1 VAVWVEGLVRG
12 ERGRRRRVGHAA
24 LPDRCA
30 CGVHHDNVF
39 AVDTRR
45 QYRIV
50 GRTVC
55 VTVPVLYIRASVRRR
70 TAVVGFSRFL
80 FCFRGI
86 SWLSKS

>member
-1 VAVWVEGLVRG
+1 LVEGLVRG

-30 CGVHHDNVF
+30 CGVHRENVF

-55 VTVPVLYIRASVRRR
+55 VSVPVLYIRASVRRR
-70 TAVVGFSRFL
+70 TAVVGFKSIFVL
-80 FCFRGI
+80 F
-86 SWLSKS
+86 S